1 MASVPASSFRNHIE
15 HLGWCVVGRQE
26 LQVQGLIT
34 EHDQQRVLMTTRVRL
49 PPPLGLR
56 DPLVKQGT
64 AGVAQR

>member
-26 LQVQGLIT
+26 LQVQGLIIT

-49 PPPLGLR
+49 LPPL
-56 DPLVKQGT
+56 V
-64 AGVAQR
+64 